1 MATALAVAAC
11 RQHKRVRFTT
21 AAEMVTEL
29 IEAKNQLELTRV
41 RNRWTRY
48 DLIVIAP
55 PTAYI
60 LRGAA
65 SIIPGPDVVLCAR
78 VAHTRIAQL
87 RSTVEK
93 LRALDLRIHGL
104 VLWDDNSP
112 VIEAQDETEQ
122 PARNDSRDRD
132 LVAAR

>member
-1 MATALAVAAC
+1 MLDVLPSGVSKASTSPE
-11 RQHKRVRFTT
+11 T
-21 AAEMVTEL
+21 
-29 IEAKNQLELTRV
+29 IERIRGDFARMER
-41 RNRWTRY
+41 RY
-48 DLIVIAP
+48 DLIVIAA

-60 LRGAA
+60 LRGTA

-112 VIEAQDETEQ
+112 VIEAQDEVER